1 MEYDV
6 RLKEELVIEE
16 IVFSDPSDK
25 DGDDVAYY
33 LTSLSDMGID
43 NGCRIE
49 DDEDALIIQDK
60 QHALNLIKA
69 LEKAIDLGWL
79 K

>member
-6 RLKEELVIEE
+6 RLKEELVINK

-25 DGDDVAYY
+25 DGDEVAYY
-33 LTSLSDMGID
+33 LTSVGDMGID

-49 DDEDALIIQDK
+49 DDVDGLFIQDK
-60 QHALNLIKA
+60 EHALNLIKA
-69 LEKAIDLGWL
+69 LEKAISIGWL

>member
-6 RLKEELVIEE
+6 RLKEELVIDK
-16 IVFSDPSDK
+16 IVFSEPEDR
-25 DGDDVAYY
+25 DGDSLAYY
-33 LTSLSDMGID
+33 LTKLTVHGVDY
-43 NGCRIE
+43 GCRIK
-49 DDEDALIIQDK
+49 DDEDTLVIQDK

>member
-6 RLKEELVIEE
+6 RLKEELVIEK
-16 IVFSDPSDK
+16 IVFSDPEDK
-25 DGDDVAYY
+25 DGDEVAYY
-33 LTSLSDMGID
+33 LTSLSAMGID
-43 NGCRIE
+43 TGCRIE
-49 DDEDALIIQDK
+49 DDEDALFIQDK

-69 LEKAIDLGWL
+69 LEKAISIGWL